1 MTYAL
6 LALIWVLWCFL
17 HSALIS
23 IRVTAYVKHRL
34 GDRFRYYRLFYNAF
48 ALVTLVP
55 VVVYAYQV
63 GSEPLFSWEGT
74 WRIGQALLLALS
86 LFLFLAGARHYDG
99 LAFLGVRQLKKR
111 DSCVGLTETCALDT
125 SGILA
130 VVRHPWYAGGIMI
143 LWARNLDGSAIV
155 TNMVLTGYFIV
166 GSLLEERKLRIEF
179 PETYR
184 EYQKKVSML
193 FPYQWLK
200 LKLKFKSAIASP
212 GKSESGRA

>member
-1 MTYAL
+1 
-6 LALIWVLWCFL
+6 
-17 HSALIS
+17 
-23 IRVTAYVKHRL
+23 
-34 GDRFRYYRLFYNAF
+34 
-48 ALVTLVP
+48 
-55 VVVYAYQV
+55 
-63 GSEPLFSWEGT
+63 
-74 WRIGQALLLALS
+74 
-86 LFLFLAGARHYDG
+86 
-99 LAFLGVRQLKKR
+99 
-111 DSCVGLTETCALDT
+111 
-125 SGILA
+125 
-130 VVRHPWYAGGIMI
+130 MI